1 MSERFKYGDLIIR
14 CCQCGDTQ
22 VVESMVQDGRAIYL
36 FNTADSSLRL
46 SCDKCKI
53 AMEMLIVPNEDIEE
67 EINTVGD
74 DEGIQATSTVQE
86 AI

>member
-14 CCQCGDTQ
+14 CCQCGDKQ

-46 SCDKCKI
+46 SCDKCKV
-53 AMEMLIVPNEDIEE
+53 AMEMLIVPNEDIEDE
-67 EINTVGD
+67 LNTVES
-74 DEGIQATSTVQE
+74 DEGVQARDTVQE
-86 AI
+86 VI